1 MKYAIIQSGNK
12 QYKVSEGDIIE
23 VEQLSVKPQEAFTFN
38 TVLLFADGNNRQ
50 VGTPSLSNIIVSGQV
65 IGNGKGKKVRVAKFK
80 AKSRY
85 RRVTGFRSSNT
96 KIKIETIGIK
106 TSNK

>member
-1 MKYAIIQSGNK
+1 MKYAVIQSGNK

-23 VEQLSVKPQEAFTFN
+23 VEQLSIKPQETYTFER
-38 TVLLFADGNNRQ
+38 VLLFADGDDRQ
-50 VGTPSLSNIIVSGQV
+50 VGTPALSNIIVSGQI

-85 RRVTGFRSSNT
+85 RRVTGFRASIT
-96 KIKIETIGIK
+96 KVKIEKIDVK
-106 TSNK
+106 KK